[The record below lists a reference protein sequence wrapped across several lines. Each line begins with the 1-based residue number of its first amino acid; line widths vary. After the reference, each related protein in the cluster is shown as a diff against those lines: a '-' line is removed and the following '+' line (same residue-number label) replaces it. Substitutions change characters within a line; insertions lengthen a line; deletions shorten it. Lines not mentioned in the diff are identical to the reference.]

1 MSDNSVPNLSQ
12 YFGSSEFSQ
21 DFSSQLNDTSNKIQ
35 QLKID
40 DNQQSVPP
48 KKNSELS
55 RLFSEASQPKDPAAS
70 FFDLI
75 GNTQI
80 TTAPNGIMSDLG
92 FSSNN
97 NDDGYT
103 ARVAVGSEADR
114 RRDAWIPSEKTRQCL
129 IACATAAQG
138 TFVTDKDMLTMPGV
152 LLEEE
157 LVSIKLIQWK
167 IRCILVTFSYVIL
180 HFT

>member
-12 YFGSSEFSQ
+12 YFGSPEFSQ
-21 DFSSQLNDTSNKIQ
+21 DFSSQLNDASNKIQ

-48 KKNSELS
+48 KKDSELS
-55 RLFSEASQPKDPAAS
+55 KLFTEAPQPKDPAAS

-75 GNTQI
+75 GNNQI
-80 TTAPNGIMSDLG
+80 TTATNGIMSDLG
-92 FSSNN
+92 FSSN

-129 IACATAAQG
+129 IACATATQG

-157 LVSIKLIQWK
+157 LVSIK
-167 IRCILVTFSYVIL
+167 
-180 HFT
+180 